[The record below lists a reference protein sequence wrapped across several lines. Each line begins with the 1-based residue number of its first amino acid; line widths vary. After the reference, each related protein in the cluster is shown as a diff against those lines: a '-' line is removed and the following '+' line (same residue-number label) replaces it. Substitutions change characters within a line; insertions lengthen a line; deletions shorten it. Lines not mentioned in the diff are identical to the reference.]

1 MRPGDMRQPWGVP
14 ELERFVRRLREPRA
28 ELTRLADQL
37 RDAGWTDTA
46 LEPLELANTQLG
58 QVQELL
64 LLTARDL
71 RDQSLE
77 PRGPEGGP

>member
-1 MRPGDMRQPWGVP
+1 
-14 ELERFVRRLREPRA
+14 VRRLREPRA

-37 RDAGWTDTA
+37 RHAGWTDAA

-64 LLTARDL
+64 RLTARDL
-71 RDQSLE
+71 RDQPLE
-77 PRGPEGGP
+77 PRGTEGGP